1 MAASAKGKS
10 IYPLDEFYA
19 QAGLALPAVELVPSY
34 EVPEPYRSLLV
45 HTRDMTPTLEGAYGG
60 IMRLRVL
67 QAGLA
72 GQVLSREVVLTPEGS
87 TKPVAFGV
95 IKINLEHLP
104 EPVQRLVLE
113 GKRPFGAVLRGEAI
127 EHASHPDRYLRVA
140 ADSLILRAM
149 GLNAPCVLYGRR
161 NVITD
166 AAQRTLAHVV
176 EILPPSNGFADVK

>member
-1 MAASAKGKS
+1 MAASPNGKL

-19 QAGLALPAVELVPSY
+19 QSGLALPAVDLVGGD

-45 HTRDMTPTLEGAYGG
+45 HTRDMTPTLESAYGG
-60 IMRLRVL
+60 NIQLRVL

-87 TKPVAFGV
+87 ATPVAFGV

-104 EPVQRLVLE
+104 EAVRRLVLE
-113 GKRPFGAVLRGEAI
+113 GKQPLGAVLRSEGI
-127 EHASHPDRYLRVA
+127 EHASHPDRYIRVA
-140 ADSLILRAM
+140 ADPLILRALD
-149 GLNAPCVLYGRR
+149 LNTPCVLYGRR

-166 AAQRTLAHVV
+166 AAERTLAHVV
-176 EILPPSNGFADVK
+176 EILPPSNGIKKA

>member
-1 MAASAKGKS
+1 MAASAKGKW

-45 HTRDMTPTLEGAYGG
+45 HTQDMTPTLEGAYGG
-60 IMRLRVL
+60 NIQLRVL

-72 GQVLSREVVLTPEGS
+72 GQVLSREVVLTPEGG

-104 EPVQRLVLE
+104 EAARRLVLE
-113 GKRPFGAVLRGEAI
+113 GKRPLGAVLRGESI
-127 EHASHPDRYLRVA
+127 EHESHPDRYLRVA
-140 ADSLILRAM
+140 ADPLILGA
-149 GLNAPCVLYGRR
+149 LDLSTPCVLYGRR